1 MKDIDFI
8 PEWYKANQNR
18 KRRYHRQYIL
28 LASLL
33 AVMMGWSFF
42 VGQYIERVRADVE
55 DAQTVFEKG
64 KAKVDEGIRLQ
75 SEIASLQ
82 HEIHI
87 LDATTPRTHVSAV
100 IAELSF
106 LIRDNIIL
114 SRLSFSDEEIELDNE
129 QPSTPAGVVV
139 QVGSFS
145 RGNKTSEVSLEPKR
159 TKVILT
165 GIAGRPADAATLISR
180 LEQSDYFRE
189 VLPVYTKAK
198 KVKEFDVTEF
208 EIRCFV
214 ADYKIQK

>member
-28 LASLL
+28 LGSLL
-33 AVMMGWSFF
+33 TLMMVWSFI
-42 VGQYIERVRADVE
+42 VGQYVERVRADVE
-55 DAQTVFEKG
+55 DVQTVFEKG
-64 KAKVDEGIRLQ
+64 KAKVDEGIQLQ
-75 SEIASLQ
+75 AEIASLQ
-82 HEIHI
+82 HQVQIV
-87 LDATTPRTHVSAV
+87 DATSPRTHISAM
-100 IAELSF
+100 IAELSY

-114 SRLSFSDEEIELDNE
+114 SKLSFNDEEIEFDNE

-139 QVGSFS
+139 QVGSSS

-165 GIAGRPADAATLISR
+165 GIAAKPADAATLISR
-180 LEQSDYFRE
+180 LEQSDYFQQ

-198 KVKEFDVTEF
+198 KVKEHDVTEF